1 MIYNQVVSLPV
12 LIENVDLRDVDLA
25 ALFSQ
30 ANLQFKSVLVLTG
43 ASESAALA
51 RRIVQRNQSQ
61 FQFEL
66 RDRIQAEKKA
76 ADELRQVVERGGH
89 DLILGVGGGRVL
101 DTAKYVASRVALN
114 YVAVPT
120 VISSDALASPI
131 SILVHEGAS
140 HSFSATPPMGILIDR
155 ETIKLASP
163 RFVLSGV
170 GDVISNRAALYDW
183 QLAIRRHKE
192 RPNSFAK
199 LLAEAAV
206 SNLIESDIRPA
217 ADQFIDTYVTSIILC
232 GLAMAISGN
241 SRPCSGAEHLLSHA
255 IVKLGLSDQSHGFQV
270 GSLTAF
276 VLWLHKEPNEKY
288 YSFIKRH
295 GFFYQIEDL
304 LKRPISLPELA
315 AEARV
320 VRGDRYTILNE
331 VGDDQLTHEYESFL
345 RFMEKV

>member
-25 ALFSQ
+25 GLFGQ
-30 ANLQFKSVLVLTG
+30 ANLQFNSVLVLTG

-51 RRIVQRNQSQ
+51 RRVIERNARQ

-66 RDRIQAEKKA
+66 RDHIKADKRA
-76 ADELRQVVERGGH
+76 ADELRQAVERDGH

-101 DTAKYVASRVALN
+101 DTAKYVASRAALN

-131 SILVHEGAS
+131 SILFSEGAS
-140 HSFSATPPMGILIDR
+140 HSYSATPPMGILIDR
-155 ETIKLASP
+155 QTIRLASP
-163 RFVLSGV
+163 RFVVSGV

-183 QLAIRRHKE
+183 QLAIRHKKE

-206 SNLIESDIRPA
+206 SNLIELEVRPE
-217 ADQFIDTYVTSIILC
+217 DEEFIDTYVTSIILC

-255 IVKLGLSDQSHGFQV
+255 IVKLGLSDHSHGFQV
-270 GSLTAF
+270 GSLTGY
-276 VLWLHKEPNEKY
+276 VLWLHREANEKY

-295 GFFYQIEDL
+295 GFHYRLEDL
-304 LKRPISLPELA
+304 LSRPFPLAELA

-331 VGDDQLTHEYESFL
+331 LSDARLEEEYAAFL
-345 RFMEKV
+345 KYMDEI